1 MIPWLIVGLAVAVAV
16 AVAGWSG
23 FLACRRKHAKQ
34 QGECIRRFLFLEL
47 HEAELS
53 EARAVWMHVIDDRC
67 FAVVEE
73 FAERERERHRPP
85 IYLWPELV
93 AEISQLCTG
102 SAHTPPL
109 PGVTLELDGL
119 ESLWV
124 VSVCEP
130 QNQMRLIRQ
139 HREA

>member
-1 MIPWLIVGLAVAVAV
+1 MTPWLIAGLVVAVSV
-16 AVAGWSG
+16 AVAGWGG
-23 FLACRRKHAKQ
+23 FFACRRRHAKR
-34 QGECIRRFLFLEL
+34 QGESIRRFLFLEL

-53 EARAVWMHVIDDRC
+53 GARAVWMHVVDDHC

-85 IYLWPELV
+85 IYLWPELI

-102 SAHTPPL
+102 NARTPPL
-109 PGVTLELDGL
+109 PGVTLQIDGL
-119 ESLWV
+119 DSLWV